1 MFKINPFIIAALIFL
16 TSASPSTYI
25 NPTGTYKLE
34 SKNYKKNAETYGYTG
49 VMQVKRIT
57 QNKIAITFG
66 VNKGAP
72 SYNSGAIIDTLDYL
86 NNNAV
91 YFDPSVDSTCRITF
105 NFTTHGVSVVQ
116 VAGNINNACGF
127 GHGVTANGY
136 FKKISSLS
144 PVLKNPQTDEI
155 VNKN

>member
-1 MFKINPFIIAALIFL
+1 MFKLSFLAIVGLILL
-16 TSASPSTYI
+16 TSNSLSTYI
-25 NPTGTYKLE
+25 NPTGTYKLD
-34 SKNYKKNAETYGYTG
+34 SRNYKKNAETYGYTG
-49 VMQVKRIT
+49 TMQVKRIT

-86 NNNAV
+86 NNKAV

-105 NFTTHGVSVVQ
+105 KFETHGVSVVQ
-116 VAGNINNACGF
+116 ESGNINNACGF

-155 VNKN
+155 VN